1 MRFHDLRAR
10 LWRGVT
16 TTLVVV
22 SAASALSLGGC
33 MVVPERGYRG
43 DGYYDGGHRGDGHRG
58 DGHRGDG
65 HRGDG
70 YRGDGYR
77 GDGYRGDGYRDR
89 DVDHDRGWRD
99 GGDGYRHR

>member
-58 DGHRGDG
+58 DG
-65 HRGDG
+65 
-70 YRGDGYR
+70 YR